1 VAKCRF
7 KWAYNPTGDQNSAKV
22 RGGSRPLLFSF
33 IVLPIT
39 IVPYLQYLG
48 RSLEVGLMKTLSRL
62 MRTWRWSKPHFS
74 RMSCGSI
81 MMSMDWCDG
90 IEVCICLWQWLL
102 AVTHVYLFVHE
113 HRQLYPERQFS
124 TKLENI
130 RREVECAFWILKK
143 WHRILN
149 TRLLP
154 AGSLKYSAKKEW
166 LLCEFDQTLA
176 LIQKSVDAEEVDKHQ
191 SGKLLQRGSTTRG
204 LMPEVGDNVW
214 LANP

>member
-1 VAKCRF
+1 MCHQNLQVLACWADVAKCRF

-81 MMSMDWCDG
+81 MYYDVDG
-90 IEVCICLWQWLL
+90 LVWWDRGM
-102 AVTHVYLFVHE
+102 YLFVTMATCCDPCLFVRTWTQTTLPWE
-113 HRQLYPERQFS
+113 
-124 TKLENI
+124 T
-130 RREVECAFWILKK
+130 
-143 WHRILN
+143 ILN
-149 TRLLP
+149 
-154 AGSLKYSAKKEW
+154 
-166 LLCEFDQTLA
+166 
-176 LIQKSVDAEEVDKHQ
+176 
-191 SGKLLQRGSTTRG
+191 
-204 LMPEVGDNVW
+204 EVGEHQEGGWMRFLNFEEMT
-214 LANP
+214 